1 MTILSTLKL
10 VEFKPQIGGGR
21 IQMRRRKLTE
31 KIDQQIM
38 LASDPSYRPTKIV
51 WTKDGNG
58 SDQRR
63 EMPKRIKRWWVQNV
77 DGTVQLTI
85 RYGAKALEFAKGKSA
100 IECASISEVSD
111 VLTKVKEATIN
122 GELDG
127 MLSGNFGPSVGIKSK
142 EAVK

>member
-1 MTILSTLKL
+1 
-10 VEFKPQIGGGR
+10 
-21 IQMRRRKLTE
+21 MRRRKLTE

-100 IECASISEVSD
+100 IECVSISEVSD

-127 MLSGNFGPSVGIKSK
+127 MLSGDFGPSVGIKSK

>member
-1 MTILSTLKL
+1 
-10 VEFKPQIGGGR
+10 
-21 IQMRRRKLTE
+21 MRRRKLTE

-100 IECASISEVSD
+100 IECASVAEVSG

-127 MLSGNFGPSVGIKSK
+127 MLSGDFGPSVGIKSK

>member
-1 MTILSTLKL
+1 
-10 VEFKPQIGGGR
+10 
-21 IQMRRRKLTE
+21 MRRRKLAE

-63 EMPKRIKRWWVQNV
+63 EVPKRIKRWWVQNV

-100 IECASISEVSD
+100 IECVSISEVSG
-111 VLTKVKEATIN
+111 VLTKVKEAAIN

-127 MLSGNFGPSVGIKSK
+127 MLIGDFGPSVGIKSK
-142 EAVK
+142 EVVK